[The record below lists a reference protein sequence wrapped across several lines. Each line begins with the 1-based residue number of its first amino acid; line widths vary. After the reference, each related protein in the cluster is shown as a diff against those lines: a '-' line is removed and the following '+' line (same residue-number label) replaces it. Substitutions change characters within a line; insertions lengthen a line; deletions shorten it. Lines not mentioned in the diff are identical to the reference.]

1 MIRLPLAAGTTMN
14 LRLRLV
20 AISMLL
26 FAGTVHAAGLSIEDP
41 WIRAAPPGADVL
53 AGYAT
58 LHNLGDTSLTIT
70 GGRSADFERVEL
82 HEMKMESGVM
92 KMRPLGGIALAAH
105 GDVALAP
112 GGTHLM
118 LMQPKRLLKAGDVVD
133 VELVDASGAAHAARF
148 VVRAA
153 P

>member
-1 MIRLPLAAGTTMN
+1 MASRFHVSAFALL
-14 LRLRLV
+14 LV
-20 AISMLL
+20 
-26 FAGTVHAAGLSIEDP
+26 AGTVQAAGLVFEDP

-58 LHNLGDTSLTIT
+58 LRNDGDAALTIT
-70 GGRSADFERVEL
+70 GGRSPDFERVEL
-82 HEMKMESGVM
+82 HEMTMAGGVM
-92 KMRPLGGIALAAH
+92 KMRALGGIALAAH
-105 GDVALAP
+105 GDVRLAP

-118 LMQPKRLLKAGDVVD
+118 LVEPKRALKIGDVVE

-148 VVRAA
+148 VVREA

>member
-1 MIRLPLAAGTTMN
+1 MAFRFHVSAFALL
-14 LRLRLV
+14 LV
-20 AISMLL
+20 
-26 FAGTVHAAGLSIEDP
+26 AGTVQAAGLVFEDP

-58 LHNLGDTSLTIT
+58 LRNDGDAALTIT
-70 GGRSADFERVEL
+70 GGRSPDFERVEL
-82 HEMKMESGVM
+82 HEMTMAGGVM
-92 KMRPLGGIALAAH
+92 KMRALGGIALAAH
-105 GDVALAP
+105 GDVRLAP

-118 LMQPKRLLKAGDVVD
+118 LVEPKRALKIGDVVE

-148 VVRAA
+148 VVREA